1 MELAPY
7 GVRVNAIE
15 PGFVDTRF
23 ASFVTRDPENA
34 PVMLA
39 RIPMGRF
46 APPDDIAGPVLFLCS
61 KDAAN
66 ITGAALVVDGGMTAG
81 TPPAWNEEGAPGA
94 IGPGFRAAG

>member
-39 RIPMGRF
+39 
-46 APPDDIAGPVLFLCS
+46 
-61 KDAAN
+61 
-66 ITGAALVVDGGMTAG
+66 LVVDGGMTAG
-81 TPPAWNEEGAPGA
+81 TPPAWNEEGAPRA